1 MSASDSFTLH
11 IDDMY
16 RVNRKRVDPA
26 TWSGWAVGVVRQI
39 FESVESRN
47 IFLFLMINLSFAFVE
62 LIYGVWTNSLGLIT
76 DSFHMFFDCSALVA
90 GLVASLIAR
99 WPPNERYGYGYG
111 RAQVI
116 GGFING
122 LFLIFVAVFVVVE
135 AIERFMDPPHVDT
148 AMLLEVSI
156 VGLFVNILGIVAF
169 SHAHTHGGEPC
180 DHGHSHD
187 AAPTS
192 MPSSSH
198 THGGGNHGHSHGGK
212 ACDGNHGS
220 HGNHGHSH
228 GAPATPSGHG
238 HGHGHAGGGHGHAHN
253 GSAATGVDQDG
264 FATIPLGGPESPSY
278 SGGGGGGG
286 GGGHG
291 HSHGGGHSG
300 HGHSHGGSSGGGG
313 GKSVLPTTAQN
324 SSAAIKGK
332 SRSFVLDGVL
342 LHVIADTLGSVS
354 VIISS
359 LLIMNYGWMT
369 ADPVCSMFT
378 AGLILLSVYPLLQGS
393 MMVLMQRTPVKLEPF
408 LLGAYQKISAING
421 VVQYKDPHFWTLSGN
436 DWYGTMTLVIRSD
449 ADDQE
454 TRIQAHNILN
464 EIGVNKITIQ
474 IERF

>member
-11 IDDMY
+11 IDDHY
-16 RVNRKRVDPA
+16 RVNRKRPEKVVSWA
-26 TWSGWAVGVVRQI
+26 GWVAGIFRQI
-39 FESVESRN
+39 WESVESRN

-62 LIYGVWTNSLGLIT
+62 LFYGIWTNSLGLIT

-90 GLVASLIAR
+90 GLIASLIAR
-99 WPPNERYGYGYG
+99 WPANERYGFGYG

-148 AMLLEVSI
+148 KMLLEVSVI
-156 VGLFVNILGIVAF
+156 GLGVNILGIVAF

-180 DHGHSHD
+180 DHGHSS
-187 AAPTS
+187 TVEE
-192 MPSSSH
+192 SH
-198 THGGGNHGHSHGGK
+198 GHGHGGKACDGTGHGHAGHVKQGHDTGGAHNGGHAAHASDAGHGHSHGGAPCSGHGHESQAPPEKVGHGHSHGGK
-212 ACDGNHGS
+212 ACDGH
-220 HGNHGHSH
+220 
-228 GAPATPSGHG
+228 
-238 HGHGHAGGGHGHAHN
+238 
-253 GSAATGVDQDG
+253 GVDHDG
-264 FATIPLGGPESPSY
+264 FATVSLGVSDQAARPPSNTRSHAREIPVANLN
-278 SGGGGGGG
+278 
-286 GGGHG
+286 
-291 HSHGGGHSG
+291 
-300 HGHSHGGSSGGGG
+300 
-313 GKSVLPTTAQN
+313 TAK
-324 SSAAIKGK
+324 AIKGK

-378 AGLILLSVYPLLQGS
+378 ALLILVSVYPLLQGS
-393 MMVLMQRTPVKLEPF
+393 LMVLMQRTPIKLEPF

-421 VVQYKDPHFWTLSGN
+421 VVQYKDPHFWTMSGN
-436 DWYGTMTLVIRSD
+436 DWYGALTLVIRAD

-454 TRIQAHNILN
+454 TRLAAHNILL
-464 EIGVNKITIQ
+464 EIGINTITIQ